1 MARANAPVTALAL
14 LALGTATVWAQPADP
29 AAVGNQLDFA
39 VYRDTVEPI
48 FLKMRDGIGPGGPC
62 FICHAKITS
71 RFRLQRVPD
80 TLTWSE
86 EASRRN
92 FDVVSR
98 LVEPGAPTQSRLL
111 LHPLAP
117 AAGGDGIHAGGYPW
131 QSQDDP
137 EWQAIAA
144 WIGSTPAG
152 TSIAAPAT
160 DNESLDFTSFRAVV
174 EPLFLSKKEG
184 LARCYVCHSRS
195 TNFRLQRLDAGQSG
209 WTEAQ
214 SRRNFL
220 AVQRVVVPGDPESSR
235 MLKMPMA
242 PSAGGDPFHPGGR
255 RWASRDDPEW
265 QALAAW
271 VRGEP

>member
-1 MARANAPVTALAL
+1 MARVYATVSWVALL
-14 LALGTATVWAQPADP
+14 LALGSATVQAQSAD
-29 AAVGNQLDFA
+29 ATALDFA
-39 VYRDTVEPI
+39 LYRDTVEPL

-62 FICHAKITS
+62 FICHTKITS
-71 RFRLQRVPD
+71 RFRLQPVPD
-80 TLTWSE
+80 TLTWSA

-98 LVEPGAPTQSRLL
+98 LVVPGAPTRSRLL
-111 LHPLAP
+111 LHALAP
-117 AAGGDGIHAGGYPW
+117 GAGGDGVHAGGYPW

-144 WIGSTPAG
+144 WVGRAPAG
-152 TSIAAPAT
+152 APAADT
-160 DNESLDFTSFRAVV
+160 PSTASDRLDFAAFRVVV
-174 EPLFLSKKEG
+174 EPLFLNKKEG

-195 TNFRLQRLDAGQSG
+195 TNFRLQRLDAGQSA
-209 WTEAQ
+209 WTEDQ

-235 MLKMPMA
+235 MLKMPLV
-242 PSAGGDPFHPGGR
+242 PSEGGDPFHPGGR